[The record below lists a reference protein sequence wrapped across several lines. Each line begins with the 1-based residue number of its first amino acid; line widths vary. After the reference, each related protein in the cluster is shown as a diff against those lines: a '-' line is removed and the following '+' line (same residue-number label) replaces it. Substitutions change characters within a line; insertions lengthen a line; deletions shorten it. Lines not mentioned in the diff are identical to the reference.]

1 MENNKPT
8 LTWKG
13 AVYGAK
19 LCGPIAVFSLVFGVA
34 FGAIAAEKGITSFQ
48 AVMLSFVTFAG
59 TSQFVAMDFW
69 THPINMVA
77 MFMAV
82 FAISARHLLMGA
94 ALYPW
99 VKDYPFYWRFISA
112 AFMSDPNWAFSLQEY
127 EKGNR
132 DFGIFL
138 GGGFLLWVPW
148 FVGTYLGVE
157 FGQLIRDPKALG
169 IDTFIVTFF
178 ACFLISL
185 WKGKQRSLLP
195 WVAAGVVAMLG
206 YFFLP
211 SGWHIMAGGVAG
223 GVIGYVTYKEES
235 GDD

>member
-1 MENNKPT
+1 M
-8 LTWKG
+8 
-13 AVYGAK
+13 
-19 LCGPIAVFSLVFGVA
+19 
-34 FGAIAAEKGITSFQ
+34 
-48 AVMLSFVTFAG
+48 
-59 TSQFVAMDFW
+59 
-69 THPINMVA
+69 
-77 MFMAV
+77 
-82 FAISARHLLMGA
+82 
-94 ALYPW
+94 
-99 VKDYPFYWRFISA
+99 
-112 AFMSDPNWAFSLQEY
+112 
-127 EKGNR
+127 
-132 DFGIFL
+132 
-138 GGGFLLWVPW
+138 PW